1 MVEICDCACSLWD
14 GVGGCWCPRSLPAR
28 LTEQSALSA
37 QSATGP
43 KCPPG
48 LPQKILTSRA
58 CSGLPRPRVHF
69 CDQGSWGRRH
79 QTLAVTQG
87 SECLPSPS
95 PPPQLRR
102 SPIKKVRKSLALDIV
117 DEDVKLMMS
126 TLPKPL
132 SLVRGLGEKRPG
144 GAAPTPPQMQRA
156 ARMASLRPSA
166 SGALECED
174 LEVCQAQQEGGW
186 RGRGSGAPTP
196 ASVQAA
202 LLCLSQKGLF
212 GRR

>member
-1 MVEICDCACSLWD
+1 
-14 GVGGCWCPRSLPAR
+14 
-28 LTEQSALSA
+28 
-37 QSATGP
+37 
-43 KCPPG
+43 
-48 LPQKILTSRA
+48 
-58 CSGLPRPRVHF
+58 
-69 CDQGSWGRRH
+69 
-79 QTLAVTQG
+79 
-87 SECLPSPS
+87 
-95 PPPQLRR
+95 
-102 SPIKKVRKSLALDIV
+102 
-117 DEDVKLMMS
+117 MMS